1 LKNHVTNHQT
11 ARTGT
16 LVFIFALLRKLYQL
30 NQMIVHSNITYR
42 NNMCKLIGT
51 LFNATSSG
59 IAGSCAGTKYDVW
72 YTFTTPAGC
81 TSVSIDMA
89 DIPAGGSNLSTGTTF
104 MEAF

>member
-1 LKNHVTNHQT
+1 
-11 ARTGT
+11 
-16 LVFIFALLRKLYQL
+16 
-30 NQMIVHSNITYR
+30 
-42 NNMCKLIGT
+42 MCKLIGT